1 MPGILE
7 FEMELSRK
15 AIIAIAER
23 KLARALTEDERAS
36 VQSINSL
43 LQLDSFCR
51 AFNSPACTSA
61 EVIANLNCLIAQ
73 NANAN
78 PD

>member
-23 KLARALTEDERAS
+23 KLSRPLTEEERAG
-36 VQSINSL
+36 VHSINSL
-43 LQLDSFCR
+43 LQLDSICR
-51 AFNSPACTSA
+51 AFNSPAYTSV
-61 EVIANLNCLIAQ
+61 EVMADLEPLVMQKRPEKIS
-73 NANAN
+73 
-78 PD
+78 